1 MKVLKY
7 AWNYLKRNLI
17 KSLVTFLIIFVMAFV
32 MFTSISIRGAQSTL
46 YKNMAIA
53 QGIIYRLNGDV
64 PFISDSDYEGVKSY
78 YDNYKSTIIKII
90 EIFKELSESSEVID
104 HDISYLMT
112 TNYLDDDGYHS
123 VFISGAEEEDYG
135 KFDPY
140 LREGTNLDK
149 TNDPASS
156 AILVS
161 DQFLIYDPLTA
172 THRSP
177 KIGET
182 ITFYHIGYLS
192 LFMVNQLPDYSFIEE
207 NVNGEKIVVLGEY
220 QLKVAGI
227 YEKQEPYI
235 INDSLYY
242 DKDIIT
248 LYYDLIGSA
257 DLVEQLLRDVSEL
270 ESAYP
275 SHELF
280 ATMIKESGGQTSI
293 YTPSLEERIGCFTI
307 LEANLELGS
316 IENAAAFEQKA
327 QNDLA
332 AAVRGSGN
340 GLTMDVYL
348 ESTGIEELEAIIEP
362 FDALRSNLDSSI
374 MAIMIFLLIMIVISN
389 IYVINSRN
397 KEMMIRRAL
406 GEKTIRQFAQ
416 YLFENIIMALIAVS
430 VAFIANIMVVTP
442 LITLMFK
449 QSIETQ
455 NNLRRIAD
463 GTLAAYD
470 ELYEAARYGVVNMDL
485 SDYLLVMILVIAA
498 VGFSCLLSFILR
510 RKMDIKAFLNS

>member
-1 MKVLKY
+1 MKVVKY

-46 YKNMAIA
+46 YKNMATA
-53 QGIIYRLNGDV
+53 QGITYRLNSNA
-64 PFISDSDYEGVKSY
+64 PFIADSDYEGVRLY
-78 YDNYKSTIIKII
+78 YDNYKATIIRVI
-90 EIFKELSESSEVID
+90 EIFKELSASSEVID
-104 HDISYLMT
+104 HDISYLMA

-123 VFISGAEEEDYG
+123 VLISGVEKEDFD

-140 LREGTNLDK
+140 LCEGTNLNK

-156 AILVS
+156 ILVS

-172 THRSP
+172 AHRKP

-192 LFMVNQLPDYSFIEE
+192 LFMANQLPDYSFIEE
-207 NVNGEKIVVLGEY
+207 NANGDKIVVLGEY

-227 YEKQEPYI
+227 YEKPDPYI
-235 INDSLYY
+235 INNSLYY
-242 DKDIIT
+242 DEDIIA
-248 LYYDLIGSA
+248 LYYNLIGSA
-257 DLVEQLLRDVSEL
+257 DLVEQLLRDANEL

-275 SHELF
+275 SHELI
-280 ATMIKESGGQTSI
+280 ASIIKESGGQTSI
-293 YTPSLEERIGCFTI
+293 YTPPLEERIGCFTI

-316 IENAAAFEQKA
+316 IENAAAFEQTA

-340 GLTMDVYL
+340 GLVMDVYL
-348 ESTGIEELEAIIEP
+348 ESTGIEDLNAIIEP

-374 MAIMIFLLIMIVISN
+374 MAIMVFLLIMIVISN

-397 KEMMIRRAL
+397 REMMIRRAL

-416 YLFENIIMALIAVS
+416 YLFENFIMALIAVS
-430 VAFIANIMVVTP
+430 AAFAANIMVVTP

-470 ELYEAARYGVVNMDL
+470 ELYEAARYGVVNVGFN
-485 SDYLLVMILVIAA
+485 DYLLVMGLVIAA
-498 VGFSCLLSFILR
+498 VGLSCLLSFVLR